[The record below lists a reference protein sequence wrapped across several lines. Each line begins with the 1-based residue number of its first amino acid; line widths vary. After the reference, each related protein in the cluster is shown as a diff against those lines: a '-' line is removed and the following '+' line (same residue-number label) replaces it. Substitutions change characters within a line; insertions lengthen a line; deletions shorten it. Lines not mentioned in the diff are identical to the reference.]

1 MNRYAKIVVGLAFGD
16 EGKGLTTDYLCS
28 QYPNSLVVRFSG
40 GQQCGHQVA
49 IGDQRH
55 IHASFASGTLRGL
68 PSYFT
73 EHCCFY
79 PVTLLEEY
87 KLLLNKGVKPTLYLH
102 PLCKLT
108 TPFDVLANR
117 ISEKQQAH
125 GSCGLGIGKTMQRE
139 QQGYHL
145 FAIDSL

>member
-1 MNRYAKIVVGLAFGD
+1 MKRFAKIVVGLAFGD
-16 EGKGLTTDYLCS
+16 EGKGLTTDYLCA

-87 KLLLNKGVKPTLYLH
+87 KLLLNK
-102 PLCKLT
+102 
-108 TPFDVLANR
+108 
-117 ISEKQQAH
+117 
-125 GSCGLGIGKTMQRE
+125 
-139 QQGYHL
+139 
-145 FAIDSL
+145 